1 MKRIHQL
8 SDKKHFLF
16 SIIILSFLKK
26 CAIITERLLLFN
38 TVIVMSGSE
47 NFFAKILD
55 SIREWLTAALRNL
68 SHTEIGMN
76 SAVRIAMVTIS
87 ILAIWFLFKRM
98 LKSQIKE
105 SAFLLWTLP
114 AFLLF
119 VYGMWPELTY
129 YVADKTHLAFGYA
142 LVVTVPFIALLYYL
156 AFKQMC
162 QISAIMSKV
171 VELGSVVSLQ
181 KHEIEVLKKRIA
193 ELESDGAAEQP
204 AQRRLADQNVEVTIK

>member
-1 MKRIHQL
+1 MIMN
-8 SDKKHFLF
+8 SSNNF
-16 SIIILSFLKK
+16 IIK
-26 CAIITERLLLFN
+26 T
-38 TVIVMSGSE
+38 
-47 NFFAKILD
+47 LD
-55 SIREWLTAALRNL
+55 SISEWLTSVLRNL
-68 SHTEIGMN
+68 SHTPIGMN

-87 ILAIWFLFKRM
+87 ILVIWFLFKRM

-129 YVADKTHLAFGYA
+129 YVANKTHLAFGYA

-181 KHEIEVLKKRIA
+181 KHEIDELKKRIA
-193 ELESDGAAEQP
+193 LLESAGQDAAGTP
-204 AQRRLADQNVEVTIK
+204 ADDASVEVIVK

>member
-1 MKRIHQL
+1 MNG
-8 SDKKHFLF
+8 SDN
-16 SIIILSFLKK
+16 FLKK
-26 CAIITERLLLFN
+26 LLDAIA
-38 TVIVMSGSE
+38 S
-47 NFFAKILD
+47 
-55 SIREWLTAALRNL
+55 WLTGVLRNL

-76 SAVRIAMVTIS
+76 SAVRIMMVTIS
-87 ILAIWFLFKRM
+87 LLVIWFLFKRM

-129 YVADKTHLAFGYA
+129 YVADLTHLAYGYA

-181 KHEIEVLKKRIA
+181 KHEIYELKKRIG
-193 ELESDGAAEQP
+193 ELENEAGKPSSGSAGETGKKTS
-204 AQRRLADQNVEVTIK
+204 VEVLVD

>member
-1 MKRIHQL
+1 MNAVIAMNGL
-8 SDKKHFLF
+8 DNLF
-16 SIIILSFLKK
+16 I
-26 CAIITERLLLFN
+26 R
-38 TVIVMSGSE
+38 M
-47 NFFAKILD
+47 LD
-55 SIREWLTAALRNL
+55 SIREWLLDVMRNL
-68 SHTEIGMN
+68 SHTPIGMN

-87 ILAIWFLFKRM
+87 LLVIWFLFKRM

-129 YVADKTHLAFGYA
+129 FVADKTHLAYGYA

-181 KHEIEVLKKRIA
+181 QHEIDVLKKRIA
-193 ELESDGAAEQP
+193 ELESGQSETAP
-204 AQRRLADQNVEVTIK
+204 AHDDPVRGPEKQ

>member
-1 MKRIHQL
+1 MNG
-8 SDKKHFLF
+8 SNN
-16 SIIILSFLKK
+16 III
-26 CAIITERLLLFN
+26 R
-38 TVIVMSGSE
+38 M
-47 NFFAKILD
+47 LD
-55 SIREWLTAALRNL
+55 SIRAWLVVVLRNL
-68 SHTEIGMN
+68 SHTELGMN
-76 SAVRIAMVTIS
+76 VAVRIAMVSIS
-87 ILAIWFLFKRM
+87 MLVIWFLFKRM

-129 YVADKTHLAFGYA
+129 FVADLTHLAYGYA

-162 QISAIMSKV
+162 QISSIMSKV

-181 KHEIEVLKKRIA
+181 NHEIEELKKQIA
-193 ELESDGAAEQP
+193 KLESAA
-204 AQRRLADQNVEVTIK
+204 ADRQSAKDSPDNHPVEVIVK

>member
-1 MKRIHQL
+1 
-8 SDKKHFLF
+8 
-16 SIIILSFLKK
+16 
-26 CAIITERLLLFN
+26 
-38 TVIVMSGSE
+38 MSGSD
-47 NFFAKILD
+47 NIFVRMLD
-55 SIREWLTAALRNL
+55 SIRQWLTDVLRNL

-87 ILAIWFLFKRM
+87 ILVIWFLFKRM

-129 YVADKTHLAFGYA
+129 YVADKTHLAYGYA

-171 VELGSVVSLQ
+171 VELGSVVSIQ
-181 KHEIEVLKKRIA
+181 RHEIEQLKKRIA
-193 ELESDGAAEQP
+193 ELEGQAPEEPQT
-204 AQRRLADQNVEVTIK
+204 QRRTPEENVEVTIK

>member
-1 MKRIHQL
+1 MNG
-8 SDKKHFLF
+8 SD
-16 SIIILSFLKK
+16 
-26 CAIITERLLLFN
+26 
-38 TVIVMSGSE
+38 
-47 NFFAKILD
+47 NFFIRILD
-55 SIREWLTAALRNL
+55 AIQSWLTEMLRNL

-76 SAVRIAMVTIS
+76 SAVRIIMVTIS
-87 ILAIWFLFKRM
+87 LLVIWFLFKRM

-119 VYGMWPELTY
+119 VYGLWPELTY
-129 YVADKTHLAFGYA
+129 YVADLTHLAYGYA

-162 QISAIMSKV
+162 QIAAIMSKV

-181 KHEIEVLKKRIA
+181 KHEIAELKKRIA
-193 ELESDGAAEQP
+193 ELEESQEVLRP
-204 AQRRLADQNVEVTIK
+204 ETEEKPPVEVIVK

>member
-1 MKRIHQL
+1 MNS
-8 SDKKHFLF
+8 SD
-16 SIIILSFLKK
+16 
-26 CAIITERLLLFN
+26 
-38 TVIVMSGSE
+38 
-47 NFFAKILD
+47 NFFIKILD
-55 SIREWLTAALRNL
+55 SIRIWLSDVLRNL
-68 SHTEIGMN
+68 SHTPIGMN
-76 SAVRIAMVTIS
+76 SAVRIVMVAIS
-87 ILAIWFLFKRM
+87 LLVIWFLFKRM

-129 YVADKTHLAFGYA
+129 YVADMTHLAFGYA

-162 QISAIMSKV
+162 QISGIMSKV

-181 KHEIEVLKKRIA
+181 KHEIEELKKRIA
-193 ELESDGAAEQP
+193 ELESAEPEKQQP
-204 AQRRLADQNVEVTIK
+204 LPRAGGQDVEVTIK

>member
-1 MKRIHQL
+1 MNGSDNILKRTL
-8 SDKKHFLF
+8 D
-16 SIIILSFLKK
+16 
-26 CAIITERLLLFN
+26 AIA
-38 TVIVMSGSE
+38 S
-47 NFFAKILD
+47 
-55 SIREWLTAALRNL
+55 WLTNVLRNL
-68 SHTEIGMN
+68 SHTEIEMN
-76 SAVRIAMVTIS
+76 SAVRIIMVTIS
-87 ILAIWFLFKRM
+87 LLVIWFLFKRM

-119 VYGMWPELTY
+119 VYGVWPELTY
-129 YVADKTHLAFGYA
+129 YVADLTHLAYGYA

-181 KHEIEVLKKRIA
+181 KHEIDELKKRIA
-193 ELESDGAAEQP
+193 ELEGI
-204 AQRRLADQNVEVTIK
+204 ADQSSAGSGGTEAGEKPSVEVVVD

>member
-1 MKRIHQL
+1 MHA
-8 SDKKHFLF
+8 
-16 SIIILSFLKK
+16 
-26 CAIITERLLLFN
+26 AIYKITSNSVGEH
-38 TVIVMSGSE
+38 
-47 NFFAKILD
+47 
-55 SIREWLTAALRNL
+55 LRNFDL
-68 SHTEIGMN
+68 SQDDLVI
-76 SAVRIAMVTIS
+76 ADRIYC

-129 YVADKTHLAFGYA
+129 YVADLTHLAFGYA

-181 KHEIEVLKKRIA
+181 KHEIDELKKRIA
-193 ELESDGAAEQP
+193 ELESEQSAKQP
-204 AQRRLADQNVEVTIK
+204 AQQRTGEEKVEVTIQ

>member
-1 MKRIHQL
+1 MINL
-8 SDKKHFLF
+8 NGSGNIFIDVLD
-16 SIIILSFLKK
+16 
-26 CAIITERLLLFN
+26 AIR
-38 TVIVMSGSE
+38 
-47 NFFAKILD
+47 A
-55 SIREWLTAALRNL
+55 WLTAVLRNL

-76 SAVRIAMVTIS
+76 SAVRIAMVAIS
-87 ILAIWFLFKRM
+87 LLVIWFLFKRM

-129 YVADKTHLAFGYA
+129 YVADKTHLTFGYA

-162 QISAIMSKV
+162 QISEILSKL

-181 KHEIEVLKKRIA
+181 KHEINKLKKRIA
-193 ELESDGAAEQP
+193 ELESGENKNQP
-204 AQRRLADQNVEVTIK
+204 EKSDTDEKKVEVTIK

>member
-1 MKRIHQL
+1 
-8 SDKKHFLF
+8 
-16 SIIILSFLKK
+16 
-26 CAIITERLLLFN
+26 
-38 TVIVMSGSE
+38 MSGSE
-47 NFFAKILD
+47 NFIIKALN
-55 SIREWLTAALRNL
+55 SISGWLTDVQHNL
-68 SHTEIGMN
+68 SHTPIGMN

-87 ILAIWFLFKRM
+87 ILVIWFLFKRM

-129 YVADKTHLAFGYA
+129 FIADKTHLAYGYA

-162 QISAIMSKV
+162 HISEIMSKV

-181 KHEIEVLKKRIA
+181 KHEIDKLKKRIA
-193 ELESDGAAEQP
+193 ELEVSQSAQSDASRDSGEESSI
-204 AQRRLADQNVEVTIK
+204 EVTVE

>member
-1 MKRIHQL
+1 M
-8 SDKKHFLF
+8 
-16 SIIILSFLKK
+16 
-26 CAIITERLLLFN
+26 
-38 TVIVMSGSE
+38 VIVMSASD
-47 NFFAKILD
+47 NFMINILD
-55 SIREWLTAALRNL
+55 SISTWLRNVQHNL
-68 SHTEIGMN
+68 SHTPIGMN

-87 ILAIWFLFKRM
+87 ILVIWFLFKRM

-162 QISAIMSKV
+162 QISEIMSKV
-171 VELGSVVSLQ
+171 MELGSVVSLQ
-181 KHEIEVLKKRIA
+181 KHEIDKLKKRIA
-193 ELESDGAAEQP
+193 ELEASPPQSQAVQDSCENT
-204 AQRRLADQNVEVTIK
+204 DIEVTVK

>member
-1 MKRIHQL
+1 MKG
-8 SDKKHFLF
+8 SDNL
-16 SIIILSFLKK
+16 II
-26 CAIITERLLLFN
+26 R
-38 TVIVMSGSE
+38 M
-47 NFFAKILD
+47 LD
-55 SIREWLTAALRNL
+55 SIRTWLTDVLRNL
-68 SHTEIGMN
+68 SHTPIGMN

-87 ILAIWFLFKRM
+87 LLVIWFLFKRM

>member
-1 MKRIHQL
+1 MNG
-8 SDKKHFLF
+8 SD
-16 SIIILSFLKK
+16 
-26 CAIITERLLLFN
+26 
-38 TVIVMSGSE
+38 
-47 NFFAKILD
+47 NFFIRILD
-55 SIREWLTAALRNL
+55 SIHSWLTDVLRNL

-76 SAVRIAMVTIS
+76 SAVRIIMVTIS
-87 ILAIWFLFKRM
+87 LLVIWFLFKRM

-119 VYGMWPELTY
+119 VYGLWPELTY
-129 YVADKTHLAFGYA
+129 YVADLTHLAYGYA

-181 KHEIEVLKKRIA
+181 KHEIDQLKKRIA
-193 ELESDGAAEQP
+193 ELEDIQGIRAGEEDPEAS
-204 AQRRLADQNVEVTIK
+204 VEVIVK

>member
-1 MKRIHQL
+1 MDTLLTTFQDLLNRLYVWISHNI
-8 SDKKHFLF
+8 SYF
-16 SIIILSFLKK
+16 I
-26 CAIITERLLLFN
+26 ERGL
-38 TVIVMSGSE
+38 
-47 NFFAKILD
+47 
-55 SIREWLTAALRNL
+55 
-68 SHTEIGMN
+68 GMN
-76 SAVRIAMVTIS
+76 VVVRTIMVTIS
-87 ILAIWFLFKRM
+87 LLVFWFLFKRM

-129 YVADKTHLAFGYA
+129 YVADLTHLAFGYA

-181 KHEIEVLKKRIA
+181 KHEIEELKKRIA
-193 ELESDGAAEQP
+193 GLESGEPECPSTQQTAEEKE
-204 AQRRLADQNVEVTIK
+204 VEVTIK